1 MSSWGAFG
9 LIANDGKV
17 DNLITA
23 TKLLNQRI
31 KDIMCARAKAGMAD
45 TSPTLVD
52 IERTHI
58 LYVNAHF
65 KPYAAIGFEYN
76 KVRTQS
82 GNAAFGGGVTF
93 SIPQFG
99 DFFHDMVCRVVLDQ
113 VQAAPGTL
121 PTLPVTDAAKPSIWY
136 TLLSNVPA
144 GAVGDAYNNLIR
156 YCEYPGNRLF
166 KNVKFDVNGNPID
179 QYDTT
184 IPIMLEKFCVPV
196 NKRTGFDRLVGQEV
210 PVEGYKQ
217 LSLDVVYDGDSANT
231 PTGISSFEKK
241 QSNQTVGLFSTATS
255 GRTFTN
261 TTLNAAANVVGAVGV
276 GVGGM
281 LPTTTQGR
289 LFSQYN
295 VSREQVSVVCGPQ
308 TPKPIQPP
316 LEIWNKLR
324 FWFNDDV
331 RLSIA
336 SVSIPFGQ
344 RYISIDLA
352 NQSDLLYEVPSVGY
366 SISPTGVTL
375 PYVNLDNLSTVST
388 AVAVHIQPTQ
398 ITPYLNQNGLGTQGI
413 STMELYINNIFV
425 NPEIHDI
432 YIKRIGFSLIRV
444 YRYQTQN
451 VSAATD
457 DVLLSNLKWPIEY
470 MFVGLR
476 PKYNVTAPTTA
487 TNLTTATVTAGN
499 PNIWRDWHRLTRMVD
514 AVNADGMANFLGG
527 TGYGAGTTNVPA
539 NVGSF
544 PPGVA
549 NNGGGTLGTA
559 IGIPQPITSLNT
571 STGNNLVSS
580 FGSNAAQYW
589 LPVPTVDT
597 LGLSSHGITVYDG
610 YSDKFF
616 NQYAPFHYGG
626 AALNTPEDVGA
637 LFVNLC
643 LFPRSY
649 QPSGH
654 LNISRAR
661 ETYLKYTSSYIGSNS
676 TADMLVVGV
685 AINFLLITDG
695 SAVLRYST

>member
-9 LIANDGKV
+9 LICNDGKI

-58 LYVNAHF
+58 LYINAHF

-82 GNAAFGGGVTF
+82 GNAALGSGVTF

-113 VQAAPGTL
+113 VSANSTTVPVLAGQEFFNLVTNKKIGVAAAIL
-121 PTLPVTDAAKPSIWY
+121 R
-136 TLLSNVPA
+136 
-144 GAVGDAYNNLIR
+144 YNNMVR

-166 KNVKFDVNGNPID
+166 SNVKFDVNGNPID

-196 NKRTGFDRLVGQEV
+196 NKRTGYDRLVGQEV
-210 PVEGYKQ
+210 PIEGYKN
-217 LSLDVVYDGDSANT
+217 LSMDIVYDGDSNNT
-231 PTGISSFEKK
+231 PGDVISAFTQG
-241 QSNQTVGLFSTATS
+241 QSNQTVGLFTTADQNTFTATALD
-255 GRTFTN
+255 T
-261 TTLNAAANVVGAVGV
+261 AANAVGV
-276 GVGGM
+276 VGLNSGGII
-281 LPTTTQGR
+281 PIVDTEQA
-289 LFSQYN
+289 FNQYN
-295 VSREQVSVVCGPQ
+295 FSREQVNVVCGPQ

-352 NQSDLLYEVPSVGY
+352 NQSDLVYEVPSIGY
-366 SISPTGVTL
+366 QLVASQVAIANIGAAPGDLIPTTL
-375 PYVNLDNLSTVST
+375 
-388 AVAVHIQPTQ
+388 
-398 ITPYLNQNGLGTQGI
+398 TPWYSLNGLVAQKI

-444 YRYQTQN
+444 YRYQTQS
-451 VSAATD
+451 VKAGAD
-457 DVLLSNLKWPIEY
+457 EVLLSNLKWPIEY

-476 PKYNVTAPTTA
+476 PKYNTASITSVNTT
-487 TNLTTATVTAGN
+487 NGRPSAGSN
-499 PNIWRDWHRLTRMVD
+499 PNVWRDWHRLTRMVD
-514 AVNADGMANFLGG
+514 AVNSDGISNLSGG
-527 TGYGAGTTNVPA
+527 LSNTIKVGVVTNTTST
-539 NVGSF
+539 VGS
-544 PPGVA
+544 
-549 NNGGGTLGTA
+549 N
-559 IGIPQPITSLNT
+559 SL
-571 STGNNLVSS
+571 
-580 FGSNAAQYW
+580 QYW

-616 NQYAPFHYGG
+616 NQYAPFQYGG

-661 ETYLKYTSSYIGSNS
+661 ETYLKYTSSYITNK
-676 TADMLVVGV
+676 TPAEMIIVGV

>member
-82 GNAAFGGGVTF
+82 GNASFGGGVTF

-113 VQAAPGTL
+113 VSARTAAV
-121 PTLPVTDAAKPSIWY
+121 PVIALQSFFNLVTNVAIGP
-136 TLLSNVPA
+136 VPA
-144 GAVGDAYNNLIR
+144 VPNYSNLVR

-166 KNVKFDVNGNPID
+166 ANVKFDVNGNPID

-196 NKRTGFDRLVGQEV
+196 NKRTGYDRLVGQEV
-210 PVEGYKQ
+210 PVEGYKPVKM
-217 LSLDVVYDGDSANT
+217 DMVYDGDSINT
-231 PTGISSFEKK
+231 PAGVISAFTPG
-241 QSNQTVGLFSTATS
+241 QSNQTVSLFTTADQNTFTATALD
-255 GRTFTN
+255 
-261 TTLNAAANVVGAVGV
+261 TTANGLGAAAINT
-276 GVGGM
+276 GGIM
-281 LPTTTQGR
+281 PIVDTEQP
-289 LFSQYN
+289 FNQFN
-295 VSREQVSVVCGPQ
+295 FSREQVSIVCGPQ
-308 TPKPIQPP
+308 TPKPVQPP

-352 NQSDLLYEVPSVGY
+352 NQSDLIYEVPSIGY
-366 SISPTGVTL
+366 QTTAGGAQISIANIGTL
-375 PYVNLDNLSTVST
+375 PGNL
-388 AVAVHIQPTQ
+388 IPTTL
-398 ITPYLNQNGLGTQGI
+398 TPWYSLNGFNTQKI

-444 YRYQTQN
+444 YRYQTQS
-451 VSAATD
+451 VKTGTD
-457 DVLLSNLKWPIEY
+457 EVLLSNLKWPIEY

-476 PKYNVTAPTTA
+476 PKYNIANVTSTTA
-487 TNLTTATVTAGN
+487 LTGRPSAGGN
-499 PNIWRDWHRLTRMVD
+499 PNVWRDWHRLTRMVD
-514 AVNADGMANFLGG
+514 AVNSDGISNLSGG
-527 TGYGAGTTNVPA
+527 ISNTIGVGIVTN
-539 NVGSF
+539 
-544 PPGVA
+544 
-549 NNGGGTLGTA
+549 T
-559 IGIPQPITSLNT
+559 T
-571 STGNNLVSS
+571 STVGA
-580 FGSNAAQYW
+580 NALQYW

-616 NQYAPFHYGG
+616 NQYAPCHYGG

-661 ETYLKYTSSYIGSNS
+661 ETYLKYTSSYITSA
-676 TADMLVVGV
+676 TPADMLVVGI